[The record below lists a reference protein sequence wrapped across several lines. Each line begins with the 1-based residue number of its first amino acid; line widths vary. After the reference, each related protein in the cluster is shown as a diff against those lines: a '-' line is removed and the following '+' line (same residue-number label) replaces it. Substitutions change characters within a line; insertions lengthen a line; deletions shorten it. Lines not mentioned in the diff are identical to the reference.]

1 MMIRM
6 MYLSQA
12 AIGITKEHV
21 KSVLEVSQR
30 NNTRLGI
37 TGVLVHGGNLFVQVL
52 EGAETTV
59 LKQYVKIIDDRR
71 HSDCRIIHISPT
83 SERMFQN
90 WSMGNIES
98 DPLEFQQIRGLLAHR
113 LESVNSKEFAAT
125 MREFLKVL
133 NSNSP

>member
-1 MMIRM
+1 MIRM
-6 MYLSQA
+6 LYLSQA
-12 AIGITKEHV
+12 AIGITKEQV
-21 KSVLEVSQR
+21 KNILEVSQR
-30 NNTRLGI
+30 NNTRLGV

-52 EGAETTV
+52 EGPETTV

-71 HSDCRIIHISPT
+71 HSDCRIIHISPAN
-83 SERMFQN
+83 ERMFQN

-98 DPLEFQQIRGLLAHR
+98 DPLEFQHVRGLLTHR

-133 NSNSP
+133 NSNPQ